1 MAWLSAE
8 KAALKR
14 IDFKSVL
21 RSNMITGL
29 YIVTPDIA
37 DTQLLCRL
45 VSAAIAGGASLVQY
59 RNKQAS
65 HLLQTQ
71 QARALLPI
79 CRQHQVPLIIND
91 SIKICLT
98 LDADGVHLGA
108 DDGNLS
114 AARSRLGAAKILGAS
129 CYNRFELAQVAQQA
143 GADYVA
149 FGACFASSTKPDAP
163 VASLDLFKRAQQEL
177 NIPSVAIGGITLENG
192 SLAIKS
198 GAAAIAVINAIF
210 SAEDVKSTAQQ
221 FTQLFIS

>member
-1 MAWLSAE
+1 VE
-8 KAALKR
+8 KAALNH
-14 IDFKSVL
+14 IDTKSVL
-21 RSNMITGL
+21 MPHMLSGL

-45 VSAAIAGGASLVQY
+45 VDAAIAGGASVVQY
-59 RNKQAS
+59 RNKRAS

-114 AARSRLGAAKILGAS
+114 AARARLGAAKILGAS
-129 CYNRFELAQVAQQA
+129 CYNRFDLAQLAQQA
-143 GADYVA
+143 GVDYVA

-163 VASLDLFKRAQQEL
+163 VASLDLFKRAKQEL
-177 NIPSVAIGGITLENG
+177 TIPSVAIGGITLENG
-192 SLAIKS
+192 ALAIKS
-198 GAAAIAVINAIF
+198 GASAIAVINAIF